1 LALWHV
7 SLRQMQK
14 TVWFIIWENIMYIT
28 WFYIKINFMIS
39 GIFGMNLKSYLEE
52 HVVSYCLQS
61 YSMHDLLGSFLKLL
75 AISLVKLTIFVVV
88 MQFAFWLTT
97 SGIIIS
103 SIVVFFLMYNYLR
116 ARKIFWSDETSNIG
130 NFVTFWP
137 VSPTILF

>member
-1 LALWHV
+1 MCHYVKCKRLSGL
-7 SLRQMQK
+7 SS
-14 TVWFIIWENIMYIT
+14 E
-28 WFYIKINFMIS
+28 KILCTLLDSISKSTFMIS

-116 ARKIFWSDETSNIG
+116 ARKIF
-130 NFVTFWP
+130 
-137 VSPTILF
+137 